1 MSTIITS
8 TNQDKKIDILHDM
21 FYLDD
26 DLPVSELSKK
36 DQITYH
42 TSMQDQK
49 LSIYKQ
55 LLDEIKYRCNCI
67 DDKIKY
73 IKKNYIV
80 ICLSDNEQSMN
91 GLYDLIK
98 SISEQLNINLADLT
112 NIQGNL
118 DSFTSNYDIISNMLD
133 ETDSQ
138 TMMDTIS
145 KHGIANNEKIEF
157 NKKVGNAFD
166 RVNASWNNLNKIAQL
181 NGKMRDLI
189 QRIYN
194 YNLSNPGKIIPRN
207 VYSSV
212 QLSNKLIQKVVH
224 KFYKLKGIRR
234 QDKVSNSPNVSIKP
248 LKRFTSSNI
257 YIN

>member
-1 MSTIITS
+1 MSKIITS
-8 TNQDKKIDILHDM
+8 TNSDKKIDILHDM

-26 DLPVSELSKK
+26 DLPISELSKK
-36 DQITYH
+36 DQVTYH
-42 TSMQDQK
+42 TSILDQK

-80 ICLSDNEQSMN
+80 ICLSDNEESMN

-112 NIQGNL
+112 NIQGNIE
-118 DSFTSNYDIISNMLD
+118 SFKSNYDIISNMLD

-145 KHGIANNEKIEF
+145 KHGIINNQKIEF
-157 NKKVGNAFD
+157 NKKIVDAFD
-166 RVNASWNNLNKIAQL
+166 RVNAYWNDLNKITKL
-181 NGKMRDLI
+181 NGKMRHLI
-189 QRIYN
+189 QKIYH
-194 YNLSNPGKIIPRN
+194 YNIKNPGKFIPVEEYGN
-207 VYSSV
+207 I
-212 QLSNKLIQKVVH
+212 QLSNKLIQKVLQ
-224 KFYKLKGIRR
+224 KFYTLKGIRVEN
-234 QDKVSNSPNVSIKP
+234 KVSNLVNTGEKP
-248 LKRFTSSNI
+248 LKRFTSSKI

>member
-1 MSTIITS
+1 MSKIITS
-8 TNQDKKIDILHDM
+8 TNSDKKIDILHDM

-26 DLPVSELSKK
+26 DLPISELSKK
-36 DQITYH
+36 DQVTYH
-42 TSMQDQK
+42 TSILDQK

-80 ICLSDNEQSMN
+80 ICLSDNEESMN

-112 NIQGNL
+112 NIQGNIE
-118 DSFTSNYDIISNMLD
+118 SFKSNYDIISNMLD

-145 KHGIANNEKIEF
+145 KHGIINNQKIEF
-157 NKKVGNAFD
+157 NKKIVTAFD
-166 RVNASWNNLNKIAQL
+166 RVNAYWNDLNKITKL
-181 NGKMRDLI
+181 NGKMRHLI
-189 QRIYN
+189 QKIYD
-194 YNLSNPGKIIPRN
+194 YNIKNPGKFIP
-207 VYSSV
+207 VGEYGHI
-212 QLSNKLIQKVVH
+212 QLSNRLIQKVLH
-224 KFYKLKGIRR
+224 KFYTLKGIRVEN
-234 QDKVSNSPNVSIKP
+234 KVSKLVKPGEKP
-248 LKRFTSSNI
+248 LKRFTSSKI